1 MLTLSTPKV
10 DNGNMLQQIYNSD
23 PAMTTLAFVLLAL
36 CVPCGAGIF
45 LDPRRVHNAP
55 VWLKPAKFAVSI
67 PIYLISMAFMRG
79 HLSIWPEWVAV
90 ASGAT
95 TWMLLLEWVLIVVQ
109 AARGTGSHFNVG
121 KPLDAAILSAMAA
134 GIAIVWVASVFFAV
148 ALFRQPFLDPVLGT
162 ALRLGMVLTVLGSA
176 SGRAMI
182 GPTPVQLEE
191 ARITGRLALAGA
203 HTVGAPDGGP
213 GLPVTNWSTQHGDLR
228 VPHFLG
234 LHGMQFLLLVGW
246 LAGRVFAPAI
256 AVLLLEASAGVYFL
270 LFLYLYRQAR
280 SGIPVWRR

>member
-1 MLTLSTPKV
+1 MLTQSTPKV
-10 DNGNMLQQIYNSD
+10 DNDNMLQQIYNND

-36 CVPCGAGIF
+36 CVPCVAGIF
-45 LDPRRVHNAP
+45 LDTRQLNGAP
-55 VWLKPAKFAVSI
+55 VWMKPGKFAVSI
-67 PIYLISMAFMRG
+67 AIYLLSIAFMRG
-79 HLSIWPEWVAV
+79 YLRIWPEWVAV

-95 TWMLLLEWVLIVVQ
+95 TWMLLLEWVLIAVQ
-109 AARGTGSHFNVG
+109 AGRGKASHFNVG
-121 KPLDAAILSAMAA
+121 KPLDAAILSAMAG
-134 GIAIVWVASVFFAV
+134 GIAIVWVASVFYAV

-182 GPTPVQLEE
+182 GPTPLQLEE
-191 ARITGRLALAGA
+191 ASVTGRLAVAGA

-234 LHGMQFLLLVGW
+234 LHAMQFLLLVGW
-246 LAGRVFAPAI
+246 WAGRAFAAPI
-256 AVLLLEASAGVYFL
+256 AVLLLEALAGAYLL
-270 LFLYLYRQAR
+270 LFLSLFRQAR
-280 SGIPVWRR
+280 RGIPVWRR